1 MIDLQRLP
9 AQYIHFRQ
17 RWADRNERM
26 RTIIEAT
33 NGEFGVD
40 DPSDDAI
47 DNRSPNVVQV
57 ALEDT
62 AEAASLVPTV
72 RVSPSGPLQADRDRA
87 IAMERMAIS
96 YLDASQVEL
105 LTIRTL
111 MDLAAH
117 GMNTVVVVKDPDTGG
132 PVIQWRD
139 PQTCF
144 PEPGWKTMDSTKEA
158 FFARELYFTQL
169 PEEYQRKIEGFF
181 LDPVNVRNSIDR
193 YFDKKVLLIE
203 YFAEDDYLIAAMY
216 QTNPTHPGG
225 TVTYL
230 PIELERG
237 KNPGH
242 KALGKGINPVVVSQ
256 RFSLDNEP
264 RGQFDQVIG
273 LMRAHIRLMG
283 MVLDYA
289 DQAVYSDVW
298 VKDLIGPLNFG
309 GGAYIQLGPNGNIGR
324 VPPAVSDVAVFQ
336 EMAALIDAMH
346 LGGRWPKSR
355 PGEIDQA
362 IASAKFLEATAGVMN
377 TVIRTYHLI
386 MKRMWERALRV
397 AFVIDAEQGEPR
409 MISGVLRNQQF
420 MAERN
425 LDDIDLKARLRV
437 EYGLGLGRDPAQ
449 AMVLGIQASQAGFVS
464 HEFVQENFEGITD
477 VALERE
483 RIDVENLRS
492 MAFARLL
499 QGLEQGQIPPEAL
512 VQIAKDRQKGED
524 IFELF
529 DKYVVQPQQAQAEQ
543 QLTSGLTGQPLAPG
557 QAPEGAVPP
566 APGPEE
572 LLGAL
577 TGAPPSGTNRLSVPL
592 GGGSFAGTEVQT
604 GPPA

>member
-1 MIDLQRLP
+1 VTINLDLLP
-9 AQYIHFRQ
+9 SQYIHFRQ

-26 RTIIEAT
+26 ATIIEAA

-40 DPSDDAI
+40 DPGDDAI
-47 DNRSPNVVQV
+47 ENRSPNVIQV

-62 AEAASLVPTV
+62 AEAASLIPTV
-72 RVSPSGPLQADRDRA
+72 RVAPSGPTQADRDKA
-87 IAMERMAIS
+87 VAMERMAIS
-96 YLDASQVEL
+96 YLDVSQVEL
-105 LTIRTL
+105 LTIRML
-111 MDLAAH
+111 MDLAAF
-117 GMNTVVVVKDPDTGG
+117 GMNVVIVVKDPDTGG

-144 PEPGWKTMDSTKEA
+144 PQAGWRTMDSSTEV
-158 FFARELYFTQL
+158 FFARELHYSQL
-169 PEEYQRKIEGFF
+169 PAEYREKIDAHFQQP
-181 LDPVNVRNSIDR
+181 DNVISSIDR
-193 YFDKKVLLIE
+193 WYDRKVLLLE
-203 YFAEDDYLIAAMY
+203 YFAEDEYLIAGMY
-216 QTNPTHPGG
+216 QTSPTHPGG
-225 TVTYL
+225 TLNYL

-237 KNPGH
+237 RNPG
-242 KALGKGINPVVVSQ
+242 GVNPVVVSQ

-264 RGQFDQVIG
+264 RGQFDQVVG

-309 GGAYIQLGPNGNIGR
+309 GGAYIQLGPNGGIGR

-397 AFVIDAEQGEPR
+397 AFLVDKEVGDDR
-409 MISGVLRNQQF
+409 MLSGVLRNQQF
-420 MAERN
+420 MAERDVDN
-425 LDDIDLKARLRV
+425 IDLNARIRV

-464 HEFVQENFEGITD
+464 REFVQENFEGITD

-512 VQIAKDRQKGED
+512 VKIAQDRQKGDD

-529 DKYVVQPQQAQAEQ
+529 NEYVVKPQQEQAEQ
-543 QLTSGLTGQPLAPG
+543 QLTSGIDGAQLMPGAQPAGQLGPA
-557 QAPEGAVPP
+557 APP
-566 APGPEE
+566 AEA

-577 TGAPPSGTNRLSVPL
+577 TGAPPEGTNRLSVPL
-592 GGGSFAGTEVQT
+592 GGGSFAGTESQT
-604 GPPA
+604 GPSA